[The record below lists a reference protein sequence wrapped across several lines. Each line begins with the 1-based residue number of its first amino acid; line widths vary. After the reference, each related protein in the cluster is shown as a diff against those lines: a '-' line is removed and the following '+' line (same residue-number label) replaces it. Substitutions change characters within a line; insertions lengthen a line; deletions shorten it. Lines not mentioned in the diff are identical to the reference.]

1 MTMSQIWLAGEGLTH
16 STCAVDFPRPD
27 RLVKGNPERH
37 TYSAYA
43 HPNMDCGIWQCEVG
57 AWNIV
62 FAPDKQ
68 EFFTVIEGRVRL
80 HHKHSDVVIEVGAGE
95 AGIIPPAFEGT
106 FEVVEKVKKYYVVV
120 EA

>member
-1 MTMSQIWLAGEGLTH
+1 
-16 STCAVDFPRPD
+16 
-27 RLVKGNPERH
+27 
-37 TYSAYA
+37 
-43 HPNMDCGIWQCEVG
+43 MDCGIWQCEVG

-62 FAPDKQ
+62 FAPNKQ

-80 HHKHSDVVIEVGAGE
+80 HHKYSDVVIEVGAGE